1 MDRSGKLESLYGI
14 KIAQQLR
21 DLAELAMVIY
31 TAPPGAIN
39 FSNTSSAIA
48 NAMDMMMTYGISGV
62 PVAGKAV
69 IKEALDYVKNKK
81 VKARIKASLEAPQQ

>member
-1 MDRSGKLESLYGI
+1 MDRSGKLESLYGR

-21 DLAELAMVIY
+21 DLAELATEIY

-39 FSNTSSAIA
+39 YPNTSSAIA
-48 NAMDMMMTYGISGV
+48 NAMDMMTTYGISGI

-69 IKEALDYVKNKK
+69 IKEALDYDKNKK
-81 VKARIKASLEAPQQ
+81 IKARIKASLEAPQK